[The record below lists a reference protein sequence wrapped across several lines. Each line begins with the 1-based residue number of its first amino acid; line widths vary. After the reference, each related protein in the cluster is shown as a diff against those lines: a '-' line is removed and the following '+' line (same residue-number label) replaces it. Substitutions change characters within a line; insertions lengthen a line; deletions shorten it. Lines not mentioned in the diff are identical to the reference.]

1 MTKHEWIENVEKEK
15 RDYGSRDDFDYGGDI
30 RVSSLWR
37 SVVSGG
43 G

>member
-1 MTKHEWIENVEKEK
+1 MLKK
-15 RDYGSRDDFDYGGDI
+15 RNGIIVVGIILIYGGGI